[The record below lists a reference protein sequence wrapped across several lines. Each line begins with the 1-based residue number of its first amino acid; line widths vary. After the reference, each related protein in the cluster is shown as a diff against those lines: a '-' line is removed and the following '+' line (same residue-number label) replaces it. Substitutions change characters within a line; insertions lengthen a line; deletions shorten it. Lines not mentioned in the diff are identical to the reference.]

1 MAAYRYYKKEGGD
14 IIWFTGILNTA
25 DGQIIN
31 PSHETLLRH
40 GWMVWTETLPTRT
53 LEDAKTEKSMEIY
66 NYDNSTSINEFYV
79 NGSGAWFDKE
89 TRSNFRGSLSDAVLL
104 GETEVSLPLGGNI
117 LTIPVSTARILLAQ
131 IQRYADTC
139 TIITSQHVAQVQA
152 LETIEEVDAFDITA
166 DYPEKLSFQL
176 GPQPNTEPEEEPEEE
191 GETEPENNESEGDET
206 VEEPENSE
214 EVSEEEEPIEENT
227 EEENEG
233 N

>member
-89 TRSNFRGSLSDAVLL
+89 TRSNFRGSLSDAV
-104 GETEVSLPLGGNI
+104 
-117 LTIPVSTARILLAQ
+117 TARILLAQ